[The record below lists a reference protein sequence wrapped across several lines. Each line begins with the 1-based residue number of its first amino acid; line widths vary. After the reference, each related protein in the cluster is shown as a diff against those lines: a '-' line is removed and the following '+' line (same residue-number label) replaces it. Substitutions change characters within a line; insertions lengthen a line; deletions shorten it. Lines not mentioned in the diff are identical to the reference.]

1 MTHYPVFLF
10 IVIDNICKGMTLKKE
25 EYYKPEDLLCGDHVV
40 IYGRDC
46 LIYDCDEF
54 TKDWYLRKLES
65 IIYLYLL

>member
-1 MTHYPVFLF
+1 
-10 IVIDNICKGMTLKKE
+10 MTLKKE